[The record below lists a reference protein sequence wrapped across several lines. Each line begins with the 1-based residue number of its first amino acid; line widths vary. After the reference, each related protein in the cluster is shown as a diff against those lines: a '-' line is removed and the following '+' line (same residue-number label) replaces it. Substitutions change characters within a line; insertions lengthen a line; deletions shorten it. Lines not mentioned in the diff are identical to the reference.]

1 MTADFKTITERL
13 NNTNESF
20 IQLGDFYSE
29 NKKTVVPLIFDTED
43 AKLTLVLPSCLTKAG
58 IIESSNKTYT
68 DLMFDNSTDNIKDM
82 NSMFLELERITT
94 EKLHSKSDTL
104 FSGDM
109 TLDDFEEM
117 FNSNTRL
124 INRGA
129 NICIRVNIPSNN
141 KNIKLAN
148 NNKCS
153 IYNKN
158 GEKREIC
165 DIKKDTEIIPLIE
178 ISDIHITPNSI
189 NLNINLIECMILNDL
204 PSKTNINRR
213 IKLDEILSKDDNK
226 HNNKENNQSINE
238 VNQNINN
245 SNNESIDLKPFI
257 EPKTEVE
264 DNKTEENQDIQAEP
278 QDYDD
283 KKELKE
289 DKENLEEDKENLE
302 EDKENL
308 EEDKENLEEDK
319 EELKEDKEELKEDNY
334 YEPELTNNLEEVTIN
349 LDESNENDNDD
360 ELLEIDTLEI
370 DEDDNNKL
378 IIKQADEVYKELYK
392 NAITKAKKLRTAALD
407 AYLEAKNIKAKFML
421 KEIYDSDGDEDE
433 DDAEYDELKSD
444 Y

>member
-1 MTADFKTITERL
+1 MTTDFKTITERL

-58 IIESSNKTYT
+58 IIDSSNKTYT
-68 DLMFDNSTDNIKDM
+68 DLMFDNSIDNIKEM

-124 INRGA
+124 INRGG

-148 NNKCS
+148 NNKCN

-158 GEKREIC
+158 GEPREIC

-213 IKLDEILSKDDNK
+213 IKLDEILSKEENKDDNK
-226 HNNKENNQSINE
+226 QNNKSIND
-238 VNQNINN
+238 VNQNINH
-245 SNNESIDLKPFI
+245 SNNNQDNENNDNTNNKNIELKPFI
-257 EPKTEVE
+257 EPETQHKDNEISQMNDIIKETEIEQKLDTQE
-264 DNKTEENQDIQAEP
+264 DN
-278 QDYDD
+278 
-283 KKELKE
+283 
-289 DKENLEEDKENLE
+289 
-302 EDKENL
+302 
-308 EEDKENLEEDK
+308 
-319 EELKEDKEELKEDNY
+319 EELKDNNESDNNEELKDNNEELKEDND

-349 LDESNENDNDD
+349 LDDSNEDDND
-360 ELLEIDTLEI
+360 ELLEVDTLEI
-370 DEDDNNKL
+370 DEEDNTL
-378 IIKQADEVYKELYK
+378 VIKQADEVYKELYK
-392 NAITKAKKLRTAALD
+392 NAITKAKNLRTAALD

-421 KEIYDSDGDEDE
+421 KEIYDSDEDGDEDE